1 MNKGIVIAGAT
12 GEVGKRL
19 VEKLIAHNSD
29 NTIHILVRKE
39 SALFDARVQQHV
51 VNFSELESFKLG
63 KGFDM
68 AYSCLGTTIKS
79 AGSKEKFK
87 YVDHDLTL
95 KFANWTHQHGCSNFA
110 CISAIGANKTSNNFY
125 LSVKGETEHNL
136 TQIGFKHL
144 WLIRPSLLL
153 GQRDEFRLG
162 EYLGSLLSIFISPFM
177 LGPLAKYKPVQ
188 MLQVAETMASFLDSS
203 NEKEG
208 CHVIQGKTLTN
219 P

>member
-19 VEKLIAHNSD
+19 VEKLIVHNPND
-29 NTIHILVRKE
+29 EIHVLVREE
-39 SALFDARVQQHV
+39 SALFDECVKQHII
-51 VNFSELESFKLG
+51 NYDELESFKLG
-63 KGFDM
+63 SGFDM

-87 YVDHDLTL
+87 YVDHELTL
-95 KFANWTHQHGCSNFA
+95 KFANWAHQHGCSKFA
-110 CISAIGANKTSNNFY
+110 CISAIGANKISNNFY
-125 LSVKGETEHNL
+125 LSVKGETEHDL
-136 TQIGFKHL
+136 TQVGFKHL

-162 EYLGSLLSIFISPFM
+162 EYLGSLISIFVSPFM
-177 LGPLAKYKPVQ
+177 VGPLAKYKPVQ
-188 MLQVAETMASFLDSS
+188 MLQVAETMSKLLDAT

-208 CHVIQGKTLTN
+208 CHVIQGKALTN